1 MTKNVELHL
10 HKWSKMKGALG
21 SVTETGSGGGFS
33 GGSYSSWGGPAMSS
47 YSGIGGSNSQG
58 FANRIKSLVEI
69 TEKAKRAINELDVD
83 GAIGNLHFHDD
94 HVTAITLQSKLT
106 ALENYAGKV
115 QEYLKDKIDQPFYEK
130 LDKVGDRLEALNIA
144 SYKTSNQ
151 IGFKK
156 TEVIYSEAGQ
166 YMGTREVLAKEV
178 GLKEL
183 YQIDNPYKTSLQAQY
198 EAYKSS
204 DAYKE
209 SQLSEEDYLFAS
221 HQTRAFT
228 YHSLNDEKAA
238 FEGARDLA
246 LGVGVVILS
255 IFCPPAGAVAG
266 VALAA
271 ADMYSAASGK
281 DWMTGRELDDGER
294 LMRGAFA
301 LFDLVPG
308 VGYLNDL
315 AKTGKVGGFAGIKA
329 SLKTSF
335 KEGMEQAAKNVDNF
349 KVVLK
354 NVDDFGK
361 RVVAKIDDFGK
372 QLDNLVTNKV
382 SSLADNVAGKL
393 RHADETISTA
403 AQNFRLNI
411 GLEPQLIDGFMP
423 TPPPGKLSGLADN
436 IQAFAKNLSGSVS
449 EVANSRRLLK
459 ESKVTSDDLFR
470 YLDNIDAK
478 AAQEFRNTGKWP
490 TDQQIPKD
498 PSVLTLEGKIDW
510 SQTPENGFVLD
521 EAGKAIKED
530 YIPKVGEVFDRYGP
544 DSGRFT
550 SPVIDGKPFTYDQR
564 SLPYLEDASKYHQYE
579 VIGDFSKIQ
588 DYVDNLSDIALREK
602 LYDDVAVYYG
612 GDWNKVVAQSGDIA
626 ASFGATGGGI
636 QWQMPFTV
644 DELQRLGLVKEIL

>member
-1 MTKNVELHL
+1 MTKNIELHL

-47 YSGIGGSNSQG
+47 YSGIGGSGSQG
-58 FANRIKSLVEI
+58 FSNRIKSLVEI

-94 HVTAITLQSKLT
+94 HVTAISLQSKLT
-106 ALENYAGKV
+106 ALETYAGKV
-115 QEYLKDKIDQPFYEK
+115 QQYLKDKIDQPFYEK
-130 LDKVGDRLEALNIA
+130 LDKVGDRLEALNI
-144 SYKTSNQ
+144 SDYKTSNQ

-156 TEVIYSEAGQ
+156 TEIIYSDAGQ

-183 YQIDNPYKTSLQAQY
+183 YQVDNPYKTRLQAMY

-204 DAYKE
+204 DDYRE
-209 SQLSEEDYLFAS
+209 SKLTEEDYLFAS

-238 FEGARDLA
+238 FEGKRDLLLA
-246 LGVGVVILS
+246 AGVVILS

-315 AKTGKVGGFAGIKA
+315 AKTGKVAGFAGIKA

-354 NVDDFGK
+354 NVDDFRKQLITKVDDWG
-361 RVVAKIDDFGK
+361 RQTTDLLRSVRDDAYQLADGIFNPDFGK
-372 QLDNLVTNKV
+372 HNATVIMPGSQIDEGLEASKRFTLNGGGGSSEIDKILPNPTEELNILRKKWGVPETDTIAIGKTDVPGLEGIIFEGGSPKVRKEAGLPDLDEVMPDREIKSSGKV
-382 SSLADNVAGKL
+382 PSAT
-393 RHADETISTA
+393 RHAEEDIANKFVEAVNKLGLNPEDIEGTL
-403 AQNFRLNI
+403 RLHQSNPK
-411 GLEPQLIDGFMP
+411 GVCP
-423 TPPPGKLSGLADN
+423 TCLSGLGNPDKSSGV
-436 IQAFAKNLSGSVS
+436 IKQLS
-449 EVANSRRLLK
+449 EMYPKL
-459 ESKVTSDDLFR
+459 EIKVTS
-470 YLDNIDAK
+470 
-478 AAQEFRNTGKWP
+478 E
-490 TDQQIPKD
+490 
-498 PSVLTLEGKIDW
+498 
-510 SQTPENGFVLD
+510 
-521 EAGKAIKED
+521 
-530 YIPKVGEVFDRYGP
+530 
-544 DSGRFT
+544 
-550 SPVIDGKPFTYDQR
+550 VIDGVKPNGRAEFIV
-564 SLPYLEDASKYHQYE
+564 KNG
-579 VIGDFSKIQ
+579 I
-588 DYVDNLSDIALREK
+588 YVN
-602 LYDDVAVYYG
+602 
-612 GDWNKVVAQSGDIA
+612 
-626 ASFGATGGGI
+626 
-636 QWQMPFTV
+636 
-644 DELQRLGLVKEIL
+644 

>member
-47 YSGIGGSNSQG
+47 YSGIGGSGSQG

-106 ALENYAGKV
+106 ALETYAGKV
-115 QEYLKDKIDQPFYEK
+115 QQYLKDKIDQPFYEK
-130 LDKVGDRLEALNIA
+130 LDKVGDRLEALNI
-144 SYKTSNQ
+144 SDYKTSNQ

-183 YQIDNPYKTSLQAQY
+183 YQVDNPYKKRLQAMY
-198 EAYKSS
+198 DSYKSS
-204 DAYKE
+204 DDYKE
-209 SQLSEEDYLFAS
+209 SKLTEEDYLFAS

-238 FEGARDLA
+238 FEGKRDLLLA
-246 LGVGVVILS
+246 AGVVILS

-315 AKTGKVGGFAGIKA
+315 AKTGKVAGMAGIKA

-335 KEGMEQAAKNVDNF
+335 KEGMEQAAKNIDNF
-349 KVVLK
+349 KTVLK

-361 RVVAKIDDFGK
+361 RVVTKIDDFGK
-372 QLDNLVTNKV
+372 QAADLLRSVRDDAYQLADGIFNPDFGKHNATVIMPSSQIDEGLEASKRFTLNGGGVSQNLSKYKSFDENLMADYLKDIESWTSRNIPSNQLEELDNALKSNEY
-382 SSLADNVAGKL
+382 S
-393 RHADETISTA
+393 
-403 AQNFRLNI
+403 
-411 GLEPQLIDGFMP
+411 
-423 TPPPGKLSGLADN
+423 KLSPVETSKHRAKFNEVKDN
-436 IQAFAKNLSGSVS
+436 LIS
-449 EVANSRRLLK
+449 EW
-459 ESKVTSDDLFR
+459 EQYTG
-470 YLDNIDAK
+470 
-478 AAQEFRNTGKWP
+478 QEWP
-490 TDQQIPKD
+490 TYTED
-498 PSVLTLEGKIDW
+498 VLGKNGKIVRRAGDKYDAHHII
-510 SQTPENGFVLD
+510 ENSFGGQHEWWNIHPAKFPN
-521 EAGKAIKED
+521 EHQAGI
-530 YIPKVGEVFDRYGP
+530 
-544 DSGRFT
+544 
-550 SPVIDGKPFTYDQR
+550 
-564 SLPYLEDASKYHQYE
+564 H
-579 VIGDFSKIQ
+579 
-588 DYVDNLSDIALREK
+588 
-602 LYDDVAVYYG
+602 G
-612 GDWNKVVAQSGDIA
+612 GDSISRNLFK
-626 ASFGATGGGI
+626 
-636 QWQMPFTV
+636 
-644 DELQRLGLVKEIL
+644 

>member
-47 YSGIGGSNSQG
+47 YSGIGGSGSQG

-69 TEKAKRAINELDVD
+69 TEKAKRAINDLDVD

-94 HVTAITLQSKLT
+94 HVTAISLQSKLT
-106 ALENYAGKV
+106 ALETYAGKV
-115 QEYLKDKIDQPFYEK
+115 QQYLKDKIDQPFYEK
-130 LDKVGDRLEALNIA
+130 LDKVGDRLEALNI
-144 SYKTSNQ
+144 SDYKTSNQ

-166 YMGTREVLAKEV
+166 YMGIQEVLAKEV

-183 YQIDNPYKTSLQAQY
+183 YQVDNPYKTRLQAMY

-204 DAYKE
+204 DDYKE
-209 SQLSEEDYLFAS
+209 SKLSEEDYLFAS

-238 FEGARDLA
+238 FEGKRDLLLA
-246 LGVGVVILS
+246 AGVVILT

-301 LFDLVPG
+301 LFDLIPG

-315 AKTGKVGGFAGIKA
+315 AKTGKVAGLAGIKA

-349 KVVLK
+349 KVLLK

-361 RVVAKIDDFGK
+361 RVVTKIDDFGK

-382 SSLADNVAGKL
+382 SSLADDVAGKL
-393 RHADETISTA
+393 RHADETLSTA

-436 IQAFAKNLSGSVS
+436 IQAFAKNLSGSMD
-449 EVANSRRLLK
+449 EVVKDVRSSTFSSKWQEILK
-459 ESKVTSDDLFR
+459 TFQDPGLSQKTIDDILNIRVNIENGEFRAQPRR
-470 YLDNIDAK
+470 YLTPEYIAQHAKLFDGGVAAFARDDYWIQQTGYFGRPDGAFVFPKDVAEAMVEEANGDPRVLEKLLGLDEGSLGDRPIMIQPREIENLRIPSGNEGGSMDNPQWRPGGLTYPGGVPESVIDRVPKDNIDII
-478 AAQEFRNTGKWP
+478 EIWR
-490 TDQQIPKD
+490 D
-498 PSVLTLEGKIDW
+498 
-510 SQTPENGFVLD
+510 EN
-521 EAGKAIKED
+521 
-530 YIPKVGEVFDRYGP
+530 
-544 DSGRFT
+544 
-550 SPVIDGKPFTYDQR
+550 
-564 SLPYLEDASKYHQYE
+564 
-579 VIGDFSKIQ
+579 
-588 DYVDNLSDIALREK
+588 
-602 LYDDVAVYYG
+602 
-612 GDWNKVVAQSGDIA
+612 
-626 ASFGATGGGI
+626 
-636 QWQMPFTV
+636 
-644 DELQRLGLVKEIL
+644 

>member
-47 YSGIGGSNSQG
+47 YSGIGGSGSQG
-58 FANRIKSLVEI
+58 FANRIKSLVAI
-69 TEKAKRAINELDVD
+69 TEKAKRAINDLDVD
-83 GAIGNLHFHDD
+83 GVIGNLHFHDD
-94 HVTAITLQSKLT
+94 HVTAISLQSKLT
-106 ALENYAGKV
+106 ALETYAGKV
-115 QEYLKDKIDQPFYEK
+115 QQYLKDKIDQPFYEK
-130 LDKVGDRLEALNIA
+130 LDKVGDRLEALNI
-144 SYKTSNQ
+144 SDYRTSNQ

-183 YQIDNPYKTSLQAQY
+183 YQVDNPYKKRLQAMY
-198 EAYKSS
+198 DSYKSS
-204 DAYKE
+204 DDYKE
-209 SQLSEEDYLFAS
+209 SKLTEEDYLFAS
-221 HQTRAFT
+221 HQTRVFT

-238 FEGARDLA
+238 FEGKRDLLLA
-246 LGVGVVILS
+246 AGVVILT

-315 AKTGKVGGFAGIKA
+315 AKTGKVAGLAGIKA

-335 KEGMEQAAKNVDNF
+335 KEGMEQVAKNVDNF

-361 RVVAKIDDFGK
+361 KVVTKIDDFGK

-393 RHADETISTA
+393 RYADETLSTA
-403 AQNFRLNI
+403 AQNFSLNNI
-411 GLEPQLIDGFMP
+411 GFEPQLVSGAIP
-423 TPPPGKLSGLADN
+423 TPPPGRLSGVADN
-436 IQAFAKNLSGSVS
+436 LQAFAKSLSGSVD
-449 EVANSRRLLK
+449 EVGSSMNRLSSNTDRFIDDIIRDGSHFDDFGNLKPNATYQTGEHNYLYQTDDFGRISRAQADNLQLKIHDGRLRHNSMTPDKL
-459 ESKVTSDDLFR
+459 EGDHAGHIFGDLF
-470 YLDNIDAK
+470 
-478 AAQEFRNTGKWP
+478 G
-490 TDQQIPKD
+490 
-498 PSVLTLEGKIDW
+498 G
-510 SQTPENGFVLD
+510 
-521 EAGKAIKED
+521 
-530 YIPKVGEVFDRYGP
+530 
-544 DSGRFT
+544 
-550 SPVIDGKPFTYDQR
+550 SP
-564 SLPYLEDASKYHQYE
+564 
-579 VIGDFSKIQ
+579 
-588 DYVDNLSDIALREK
+588 
-602 LYDDVAVYYG
+602 
-612 GDWNKVVAQSGDIA
+612 
-626 ASFGATGGGI
+626 
-636 QWQMPFTV
+636 
-644 DELQRLGLVKEIL
+644 

>member
-47 YSGIGGSNSQG
+47 YSGIGGSGSQG
-58 FANRIKSLVEI
+58 FANRIKSLVAI
-69 TEKAKRAINELDVD
+69 TEKAKRAINDLDVD

-94 HVTAITLQSKLT
+94 HVTAISLQSKLT
-106 ALENYAGKV
+106 ALETYAGKV
-115 QEYLKDKIDQPFYEK
+115 QQYLKDKIDQPFYEK
-130 LDKVGDRLEALNIA
+130 LDKVGDRLEALNI
-144 SYKTSNQ
+144 SDYKTSNQ

-156 TEVIYSEAGQ
+156 TEAIYSDAGQ

-183 YQIDNPYKTSLQAQY
+183 YQVDNPYKKRLQAMY
-198 EAYKSS
+198 DSYKSS
-204 DAYKE
+204 DDYKE
-209 SQLSEEDYLFAS
+209 SKLTEEDYLFAS

-238 FEGARDLA
+238 FEGKRDLLLA
-246 LGVGVVILS
+246 AGVVILS

-315 AKTGKVGGFAGIKA
+315 AKTGKVTGLAGIKA

-361 RVVAKIDDFGK
+361 RVVTKIDDFGK

-393 RHADETISTA
+393 RHVDETLSTV
-403 AQNFRLNI
+403 AQNFSLNNI
-411 GLEPQLIDGFMP
+411 GFEPQLVSGAIP
-423 TPPPGKLSGLADN
+423 TPPPGRLSGVADN
-436 IQAFAKNLSGSVS
+436 LQAFAKSLSGSVD
-449 EVANSRRLLK
+449 EVGSSMNRLSSNTDRFIDDIIRDGSHFDDFGNLKPNATYQTGEHNYLYQTDDFGRISRAQADNLQLKIHDGRLRHNSMTPDKL
-459 ESKVTSDDLFR
+459 EGDHAGHIFGDLFGGSPE
-470 YLDNIDAK
+470 LDNLLSQAKDVNLREYRRIERDWADALR
-478 AAQEFRNTGKWP
+478 ANP
-490 TDQQIPKD
+490 PKKVEAD
-498 PSVLTLEGKIDW
+498 IKINYDGISKRPISFEVNYKIDGI
-510 SQTPENGFVLD
+510 EFL
-521 EAGKAIKED
+521 EE
-530 YIPKVGEVFDRYGP
+530 IPN
-544 DSGRFT
+544 
-550 SPVIDGKPFTYDQR
+550 I
-564 SLPYLEDASKYHQYE
+564 
-579 VIGDFSKIQ
+579 
-588 DYVDNLSDIALREK
+588 NLK
-602 LYDDVAVYYG
+602 
-612 GDWNKVVAQSGDIA
+612 
-626 ASFGATGGGI
+626 
-636 QWQMPFTV
+636 
-644 DELQRLGLVKEIL
+644 

>member
-21 SVTETGSGGGFS
+21 SVTENGFGGGFS

-47 YSGIGGSNSQG
+47 YSGIGGSGSQG

-69 TEKAKRAINELDVD
+69 TEKAKRAINDLDVD

-94 HVTAITLQSKLT
+94 HVTAISLQSKLT
-106 ALENYAGKV
+106 ALETYAGKV
-115 QEYLKDKIDQPFYEK
+115 QQYLKDKIDQPFYEK

-156 TEVIYSEAGQ
+156 TEVIYSDAGQ

-183 YQIDNPYKTSLQAQY
+183 YQVDNPYKTRLQAMY
-198 EAYKSS
+198 DSYKSS
-204 DAYKE
+204 DDYKE
-209 SQLSEEDYLFAS
+209 SKLTEEDYLFAS

-238 FEGARDLA
+238 FEGKRDLLLA
-246 LGVGVVILS
+246 AGVVILT

-301 LFDLVPG
+301 LFDIVPG
-308 VGYLNDL
+308 VDYLNDL
-315 AKTGKVGGFAGIKA
+315 AKTGKVAGLAGIKA

-335 KEGMEQAAKNVDNF
+335 KEGMEQAAMNVGNF

-361 RVVAKIDDFGK
+361 RVVTKIDDFGK

-382 SSLADNVAGKL
+382 SSLADDVAGKL
-393 RHADETISTA
+393 RHVDETLSTA
-403 AQNFRLNI
+403 AQN
-411 GLEPQLIDGFMP
+411 
-423 TPPPGKLSGLADN
+423 
-436 IQAFAKNLSGSVS
+436 
-449 EVANSRRLLK
+449 
-459 ESKVTSDDLFR
+459 
-470 YLDNIDAK
+470 
-478 AAQEFRNTGKWP
+478 
-490 TDQQIPKD
+490 
-498 PSVLTLEGKIDW
+498 
-510 SQTPENGFVLD
+510 
-521 EAGKAIKED
+521 
-530 YIPKVGEVFDRYGP
+530 
-544 DSGRFT
+544 
-550 SPVIDGKPFTYDQR
+550 
-564 SLPYLEDASKYHQYE
+564 
-579 VIGDFSKIQ
+579 
-588 DYVDNLSDIALREK
+588 
-602 LYDDVAVYYG
+602 
-612 GDWNKVVAQSGDIA
+612 
-626 ASFGATGGGI
+626 
-636 QWQMPFTV
+636 
-644 DELQRLGLVKEIL
+644 

>member
-156 TEVIYSEAGQ
+156 TEVIYSEVGQ
-166 YMGTREVLAKEV
+166 HMGTREVLAKEV

-183 YQIDNPYKTSLQAQY
+183 YQVDNPYKIRLQAMY
-198 EAYKSS
+198 DSYKSS
-204 DAYKE
+204 DDYKE
-209 SQLSEEDYLFAS
+209 SKLTEEDYLFAS

-238 FEGARDLA
+238 FEGKRDLLLA
-246 LGVGVVILS
+246 AGVVILS

-281 DWMTGRELDDGER
+281 DWVTGRELDDGER

-315 AKTGKVGGFAGIKA
+315 AKTGKVAGFAGIKA

-382 SSLADNVAGKL
+382 SSLADNIAGKL

-436 IQAFAKNLSGSVS
+436 IQAFAKNLSGSIDDVVEAGTRS
-449 EVANSRRLLK
+449 GDDLGSQILRNGEQFDEFGNLKPNAIYQTGEHNYLYQTDDLGRISRAKADNLQFKIHDGRLRHNSMTPDKLEGDHAGHIFGDLFGGSPELDNLLSQAKDVNLK
-459 ESKVTSDDLFR
+459 EYRRIERDWADALRSNPPKKVEADIKINYDGMSKRPISFEVN
-470 YLDNIDAK
+470 Y
-478 AAQEFRNTGKWP
+478 
-490 TDQQIPKD
+490 
-498 PSVLTLEGKIDW
+498 KIDGI
-510 SQTPENGFVLD
+510 EFL
-521 EAGKAIKED
+521 EE
-530 YIPKVGEVFDRYGP
+530 IPN
-544 DSGRFT
+544 
-550 SPVIDGKPFTYDQR
+550 I
-564 SLPYLEDASKYHQYE
+564 
-579 VIGDFSKIQ
+579 
-588 DYVDNLSDIALREK
+588 NLK
-602 LYDDVAVYYG
+602 
-612 GDWNKVVAQSGDIA
+612 
-626 ASFGATGGGI
+626 
-636 QWQMPFTV
+636 
-644 DELQRLGLVKEIL
+644 

>member
-47 YSGIGGSNSQG
+47 YSGIGGSGSQG
-58 FANRIKSLVEI
+58 FANRIKSLVAI
-69 TEKAKRAINELDVD
+69 TEKAKRAINDLDVD
-83 GAIGNLHFHDD
+83 GVIGNLHFHDD
-94 HVTAITLQSKLT
+94 HVTAISLQSKLT
-106 ALENYAGKV
+106 ALETYAGKV
-115 QEYLKDKIDQPFYEK
+115 QQYLKDKIDQPFYEK
-130 LDKVGDRLEALNIA
+130 LDKVGDRLEALNI
-144 SYKTSNQ
+144 SDYRTSNQ

-183 YQIDNPYKTSLQAQY
+183 YQVDNPYKKRLQAMY
-198 EAYKSS
+198 DSYKSS
-204 DAYKE
+204 DDYKE
-209 SQLSEEDYLFAS
+209 SKLTEEDYLFAS
-221 HQTRAFT
+221 HQTRVFT

-238 FEGARDLA
+238 FEGKRDLLLA
-246 LGVGVVILS
+246 AGVVILT

-315 AKTGKVGGFAGIKA
+315 AKTGKVAGLAGIKA

-335 KEGMEQAAKNVDNF
+335 KEGMEQVAKNVDNF

-361 RVVAKIDDFGK
+361 KVVTKIDDFGK

-393 RHADETISTA
+393 RYADETLSTA
-403 AQNFRLNI
+403 AQNFSLNNI
-411 GLEPQLIDGFMP
+411 GFEPQLVSGAIP
-423 TPPPGKLSGLADN
+423 TPPPGRLSGVADN
-436 IQAFAKNLSGSVS
+436 LQAFAKSLSGSVD
-449 EVANSRRLLK
+449 EVGSSMNRLSSNTDRFIDDIIRDGSHFDDFGNLKPNATYQTGEHNYLYQTDDFGRISRAQADNLQLKIHDGRLRHNSMTPDKL
-459 ESKVTSDDLFR
+459 EGDHAGHIFGDLFGGSPE
-470 YLDNIDAK
+470 LDNLLSQAKDVNLREYRRIERDWADALR
-478 AAQEFRNTGKWP
+478 ANP
-490 TDQQIPKD
+490 PKKVEAD
-498 PSVLTLEGKIDW
+498 IKINYDGISKRPISFEVNYKIDGI
-510 SQTPENGFVLD
+510 EFL
-521 EAGKAIKED
+521 EE
-530 YIPKVGEVFDRYGP
+530 IPN
-544 DSGRFT
+544 
-550 SPVIDGKPFTYDQR
+550 I
-564 SLPYLEDASKYHQYE
+564 
-579 VIGDFSKIQ
+579 
-588 DYVDNLSDIALREK
+588 NLK
-602 LYDDVAVYYG
+602 
-612 GDWNKVVAQSGDIA
+612 
-626 ASFGATGGGI
+626 
-636 QWQMPFTV
+636 
-644 DELQRLGLVKEIL
+644 